1 MTKYIGA
8 AAAVMFMV
16 SLHLTGGSLTE
27 PLASDTMIYPSVTN
41 SKPDN
46 HGKHTAPP
54 PGKPDKRKWQG
65 TKTKR

>member
-1 MTKYIGA
+1 MRKYIA
-8 AAAVMFMV
+8 TAVVMMFIFAFTIAGT
-16 SLHLTGGSLTE
+16 HAE

>member
-1 MTKYIGA
+1 MKKYIST
-8 AAAVMFMV
+8 AVAMMFIFAFTIAGTPV
-16 SLHLTGGSLTE
+16 ES
-27 PLASDTMIYPSVTN
+27 LASDTMIYPSVTN

-65 TKTKR
+65 TKTKK